1 MNELKIFEN
10 QDFGQV
16 RTVVR
21 DGAPWFVAA
30 DVCRILGHTNVSVAL
45 QMLDDD
51 ERGKQSLGQV
61 SANGVMQNRETN
73 IISEAGL
80 YELVIRSNLP
90 AAKAFKRWIAHEVIP
105 SIRKHGAYLT
115 PETAEKVLTDPTTI
129 ISICQNWKADKE
141 RLAEANARIEADAP
155 KVAFADSVSCSKSEI
170 LIRELAKM
178 MTQNGVDIGEKRLF
192 EQLRRD
198 GYLINKPGGDYNSPT
213 QRSME
218 LGVMRVDEV
227 SIAKSDGN
235 VILRRTPKIT
245 GKGQI
250 YFMTR
255 YGRG

>member
-10 QDFGQV
+10 RNFGSM
-16 RTVVR
+16 RTINE
-21 DGAPWFVAA
+21 DGKMLFCGKDVAEALGYERPNDAVAA
-30 DVCRILGHTNVSVAL
+30 HCRYTVKRRIPHPQSPSK
-45 QMLDDD
+45 QIEMLFIPEGD
-51 ERGKQSLGQV
+51 
-61 SANGVMQNRETN
+61 
-73 IISEAGL
+73 L
-80 YELVIRSNLP
+80 YRLIAHSQLP
-90 AAKAFKRWIAHEVIP
+90 AADQFERWVFDEVLP

-218 LGVMRVDEV
+218 LGIMRVDEV

>member
-10 QDFGQV
+10 QDFGQI
-16 RTVVR
+16 RTVVQ
-21 DGAPWFVAA
+21 DGEPWFVAA
-30 DVCRILGHTNVSVAL
+30 DVCRVLDVQNVTQAV
-45 QMLDDD
+45 QRLDED
-51 ERGKQSLGQV
+51 ER
-61 SANGVMQNRETN
+61 AMFN
-73 IISEAGL
+73 IGRQGEAAIVNEPGL
-80 YELVIRSNLP
+80 YALVLGSRKP
-90 AAKAFKRWIAHEVIP
+90 EAKSFKRWITHEVIP

-129 ISICQNWKADKE
+129 ISICRNWKADKE
-141 RLAEANARIEADAP
+141 RLTEANARIEADAP

-178 MTQNGVDIGEKRLF
+178 MMQNGVDIGEKRLF

-198 GYLINKPGGDYNSPT
+198 GYLISKPGGDYNSPT

>member
-10 QDFGQV
+10 RNFGSM
-16 RTVVR
+16 RTINE
-21 DGAPWFVAA
+21 DGKMLFCGSDVAKA
-30 DVCRILGHTNVSVAL
+30 LGYDQPHKAISAHCRYSTKCTIPHPQSPSK
-45 QMLDDD
+45 QIEMLFIPEGD
-51 ERGKQSLGQV
+51 
-61 SANGVMQNRETN
+61 
-73 IISEAGL
+73 L
-80 YELVIRSNLP
+80 YRLIAHSQLP
-90 AAKAFKRWIAHEVIP
+90 AADQFERWVFDEVLP

-218 LGVMRVDEV
+218 LGIMRVDEV

>member
-30 DVCRILGHTNVSVAL
+30 DVCR
-45 QMLDDD
+45 
-51 ERGKQSLGQV
+51 
-61 SANGVMQNRETN
+61 
-73 IISEAGL
+73 
-80 YELVIRSNLP
+80 
-90 AAKAFKRWIAHEVIP
+90 
-105 SIRKHGAYLT
+105 
-115 PETAEKVLTDPTTI
+115 
-129 ISICQNWKADKE
+129 
-141 RLAEANARIEADAP
+141 
-155 KVAFADSVSCSKSEI
+155 
-170 LIRELAKM
+170 
-178 MTQNGVDIGEKRLF
+178 
-192 EQLRRD
+192 D

-218 LGVMRVDEV
+218 LGIMRVDEV